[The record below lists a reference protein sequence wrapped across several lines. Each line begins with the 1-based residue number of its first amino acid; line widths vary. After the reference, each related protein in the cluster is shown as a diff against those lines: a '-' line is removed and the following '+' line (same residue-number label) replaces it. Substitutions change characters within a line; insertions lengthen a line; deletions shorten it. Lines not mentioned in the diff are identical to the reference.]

1 MAKRMTKTETVTGR
15 ISRLVE
21 ECIKSEALPTDKEKS
36 NRYTQIARNYKRFL
50 GLHKGTNEGKYSS
63 NAAIT
68 HIGTAKRRLKATDLL
83 AHDYKEQLENAI
95 KDNSEFKGVFEA
107 IINSKKPK
115 NKLVEEISNESNP
128 EKLVG
133 ILKKLKLEH
142 TVYYRI
148 SSARSANSTLAEM
161 KADQKKKNRKAVTAK
176 NKGTSS
182 KSVTLALSA
191 IKRAVKEGLNPKQTH
206 ANRIAVAL
214 ILTTGR
220 RNIEILKT
228 GSFKYV
234 SKNVVLFEG
243 QAKKKNGIVAKPY
256 EIPIMYS
263 DARKVVAALKRLR
276 SHATIKRLEGLAND
290 EIHKTTNKT
299 INEGATRALLED
311 NATFYSCR
319 AAYALTAYKKYEDD
333 YENGK
338 ETKGKSKNKLSKAG
352 YSSTILG
359 HSDDD
364 VTTALSYE
372 GVNIDN
378 KKTIKQAEKHYSEQT
393 AKKKK
398 IVVATK
404 EGVHP
409 LLEKL
414 VVLVDILPSLI
425 ENKRSLNGQ
434 AKILDWII
442 DACKKDSGFVVSRTN
457 IRKFKG
463 GKMEPISNI
472 LTLAGIEKES

>member
-1 MAKRMTKTETVTGR
+1 M
-15 ISRLVE
+15 
-21 ECIKSEALPTDKEKS
+21 
-36 NRYTQIARNYKRFL
+36 
-50 GLHKGTNEGKYSS
+50 
-63 NAAIT
+63 
-68 HIGTAKRRLKATDLL
+68 
-83 AHDYKEQLENAI
+83 
-95 KDNSEFKGVFEA
+95 
-107 IINSKKPK
+107 
-115 NKLVEEISNESNP
+115 VEEISNESNP

-276 SHATIKRLEGLAND
+276 SHATIK
-290 EIHKTTNKT
+290 KT
-299 INEGATRALLED
+299 GR
-311 NATFYSCR
+311 FS
-319 AAYALTAYKKYEDD
+319 
-333 YENGK
+333 
-338 ETKGKSKNKLSKAG
+338 
-352 YSSTILG
+352 
-359 HSDDD
+359 
-364 VTTALSYE
+364 
-372 GVNIDN
+372 
-378 KKTIKQAEKHYSEQT
+378 Q
-393 AKKKK
+393 
-398 IVVATK
+398 
-404 EGVHP
+404 
-409 LLEKL
+409 
-414 VVLVDILPSLI
+414 
-425 ENKRSLNGQ
+425 
-434 AKILDWII
+434 
-442 DACKKDSGFVVSRTN
+442 
-457 IRKFKG
+457 
-463 GKMEPISNI
+463 
-472 LTLAGIEKES
+472 